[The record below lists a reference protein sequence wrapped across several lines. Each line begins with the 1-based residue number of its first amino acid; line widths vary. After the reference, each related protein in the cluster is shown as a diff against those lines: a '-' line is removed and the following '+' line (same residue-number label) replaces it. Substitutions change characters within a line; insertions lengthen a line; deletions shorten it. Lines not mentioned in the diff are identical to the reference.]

1 MSKAQEVE
9 KSVSDSTAPTGFK
22 LWLQA
27 VRPFS
32 FTASITPM
40 LLGGALAYYNR
51 QVGIVGQ
58 IDWYF
63 LPLILVCGLLY
74 HAGSNLVSDFFDH
87 KYGVDAGDTKGSSG
101 VLVQGLLQPSQ
112 IYKAGLL
119 LLAVGTLLGITFIV
133 ARGWFAA
140 VLGVIGLLGG
150 YFYCGGPRGYKYIGL
165 GDALV
170 GILFGPLMVFGSYF
184 CLTGSTDMLYIF
196 LISLPIG
203 FLVIG
208 ILHANN
214 TRDIDHD
221 RRVHAYTVAGLIGF
235 TASKVYYGG
244 LVILAYVAVIGFV
257 ATNLLP
263 LGALLVLV
271 TLKPAIDAL
280 KKVFTSSDPHD
291 EKLAMA
297 DVASAQLHL
306 GFGVMLIVGTVVSS
320 LFI

>member
-1 MSKAQEVE
+1 MSERHNAEQQ
-9 KSVSDSTAPTGFK
+9 SVDIPVAGPK

-40 LLGGALAYYNR
+40 LVGGALAYYHL
-51 QVGIVGQ
+51 QLGLVGQ
-58 IDWYF
+58 IEWYF

-87 KYGVDAGDTKGSSG
+87 KYGVDADDTKGSSG

-112 IYKAGLL
+112 VYRAGLL
-119 LLAVGTLLGITFIV
+119 LLALGTLLGVTFIV
-133 ARGWFAA
+133 TRGVFAA

-150 YFYCGGPRGYKYIGL
+150 YFYCGGPKGYKYIAL
-165 GDALV
+165 GDPLV
-170 GILFGPLMVFGSYF
+170 GLLFGPLMVFGSYF
-184 CLTGSTDMLYIF
+184 CLTGSTDMMIVF
-196 LISLPIG
+196 LTSLPIG

-214 TRDIDHD
+214 TRDIEHD
-221 RRVHAYTVAGLIGF
+221 KRAHSYTVAGVIGF
-235 TASKVYYGG
+235 KASKVYYAG
-244 LVILAYVAVIGFV
+244 LVILAYAAVIGFV
-257 ATNLLP
+257 VAEILP
-263 LGALLVLV
+263 IGALLVLV

-280 KKVFTSSDPHD
+280 RKVLTSTDSHD

-297 DVASAQLHL
+297 DVATAQLHL
-306 GFGVMLIVGTVVSS
+306 GFGVTLIVGTVVSS